1 MCIINWVVVLF
12 SASYIARS
20 SVYFDWFVPRNTQLI
35 IHVTLSANC
44 VTQVTNCENLQG
56 IASLCFKLF
65 SKVWSKQDFRA
76 IFKINTNNKR
86 IKQEKSG
93 LFYEKSISMHRH
105 LTASSI
111 QFTG

>member
-1 MCIINWVVVLF
+1 MWLIKCVVKLNVC
-12 SASYIARS
+12 AKPHYSYTR
-20 SVYFDWFVPRNTQLI
+20 P
-35 IHVTLSANC
+35 LSANC
-44 VTQVTNCENLQG
+44 VTQV
-56 IASLCFKLF
+56 
-65 SKVWSKQDFRA
+65 
-76 IFKINTNNKR
+76 TNNKR

>member
-44 VTQVTNCENLQG
+44 VTQVTN
-56 IASLCFKLF
+56 
-65 SKVWSKQDFRA
+65 
-76 IFKINTNNKR
+76 NKR